1 MGPEELDDLL
11 ASIRAEGNKER
22 SALALYKGTRGT
34 DLVNESIDER
44 VVNILGL
51 GQVFDIDYATYLTLL
66 KEKLVQVSMGGG
78 SLAREE
84 QMLLQDEFKRVKGKV
99 GRFKINRRTAN
110 VGAISGST
118 PLKVSKDKFFLTSS
132 AVIPENPG
140 VAKVSEDLK
149 GIHEALDKLLG
160 EIKADNAE
168 EKKQAELERRQ
179 KIRNRRVAREK
190 LLEKSQQKVSRVVN
204 KLFTPVRGILD
215 SIFRFLFFGL
225 LGRSFQSFLN
235 WFSDPANKDKVDN
248 MFRFL
253 KDFWPAILGG
263 LALFFTPLGGFVKGI
278 VKLLTFFGPKLFR
291 LVAKYPKIALATAG
305 AAALLK
311 AATSQSPNPERA
323 EQGKTELDDTQEFGG
338 MTGAPISGD
347 MLGFNQGGLIPVGSD
362 KLYNV
367 SNYFGRPIERASGK
381 ITSTTG
387 TKIKGTG
394 PDTQLIAA
402 QPGEFI
408 ISKNAVNT
416 YGSQFFMN
424 LNKEGGGTNIPNFV
438 NNIQFAQG
446 GGMVGG
452 LMGSPTSFIPAPT
465 GGGGG
470 TNALTEQAKTKTL
483 GTYIGD
489 GIQEFLGV
497 TPKRMRSSL
506 PSTDENI
513 RDTVGGAIETY
524 EFGSG
529 GLMGSSTSQ
538 QTSGEISGSPT
549 LKQTSGGLMGLPT
562 SVMGVGGLTGSQ
574 TNDRFGDK
582 LPMSPEP
589 SRKMTLPL
597 KSLMMISDEK
607 SSESSLD
614 TQMSS
619 GVSMNTT
626 AATVRYTDNMMSPTQ
641 RITLPPE
648 PPVRSKKPN
657 MTVLP
662 EIVRNSAPQMQ
673 ASSSSSSVP
682 SFSPSQSNDTR
693 QLNFAVYGIE
703 GMN

>member
-11 ASIRAEGNKER
+11 TSIRAEGKKER

-84 QMLLQDEFKRVKGKV
+84 QMLLQDEFRRVKGKV
-99 GRFKINRRTAN
+99 GRFKINRRTVNA
-110 VGAISGST
+110 GAITGST

-190 LLEKSQQKVSRVVN
+190 LLEKSQQKVSKVVN

-235 WFSDPANKDKVDN
+235 WFSDPANKDKVN
-248 MFRFL
+248 SMFRFL

-263 LALFFTPLGGFVKGI
+263 LALFFTPLGGFIKGI
-278 VKLLTFFGPKLFR
+278 VGILTTLGPKLFG
-291 LVAKYPKIALATAG
+291 LVAKYPKIAAALAITG
-305 AAALLK
+305 AAVEGVRRSRNATQDILK
-311 AATSQSPNPERA
+311 EKGMEDATPKEQADELSKPFNILDTFTRTIVPPREGPPVQARA
-323 EQGKTELDDTQEFGG
+323 DGGK
-338 MTGAPISGD
+338 I
-347 MLGFNQGGLIPVGSD
+347 
-362 KLYNV
+362 YNIG
-367 SNYFGRPIERASGK
+367 NYFGRPIERASGK
-381 ITSTTG
+381 VTSTTG
-387 TKIKGTG
+387 TKIKGAG
-394 PDTQLIAA
+394 PDTQLVAA

-424 LNKEGGGTNIPNFV
+424 LNKESGGTNIPNFV

-452 LMGSPTSFIPAPT
+452 MVGSPTS
-465 GGGGG
+465 
-470 TNALTEQAKTKTL
+470 QK
-483 GTYIGD
+483 
-489 GIQEFLGV
+489 
-497 TPKRMRSSL
+497 M
-506 PSTDENI
+506 
-513 RDTVGGAIETY
+513 
-524 EFGSG
+524 SG
-529 GLMGSSTSQ
+529 GM
-538 QTSGEISGSPT
+538 
-549 LKQTSGGLMGLPT
+549 MGLPT
-562 SVMGVGGLTGSQ
+562 SMMEVGKGIVSN
-574 TNDRFGDK
+574 NDRFGDR
-582 LPMSPEP
+582 LPMISEP
-589 SRKMTLPL
+589 SRKITLPA

-607 SSESSLD
+607 SSDSSETSLD

-619 GVSMNTT
+619 GVSMNT
-626 AATVRYTDNMMSPTQ
+626 AVAVRYNDNMMSPVQ

-673 ASSSSSSVP
+673 ASASGSSVP

>member
-44 VVNILGL
+44 IVNILGL

-149 GIHEALDKLLG
+149 GIHELLDKILA

-225 LGRSFQSFLN
+225 LGRSFQSFIN

-278 VKLLTFFGPKLFR
+278 VKLLAFFGPKLFG

-311 AATSQSPNPERA
+311 AVTSQSPNPERA

-367 SNYFGRPIERASGK
+367 SNYFGRPIERAAGK

-387 TKIKGTG
+387 TKIKGAG

-438 NNIQFAQG
+438 NNVQFAQG

-452 LMGSPTSFIPAPT
+452 MIGSPTSR
-465 GGGGG
+465 
-470 TNALTEQAKTKTL
+470 Q
-483 GTYIGD
+483 
-489 GIQEFLGV
+489 
-497 TPKRMRSSL
+497 M
-506 PSTDENI
+506 
-513 RDTVGGAIETY
+513 
-524 EFGSG
+524 SG
-529 GLMGSSTSQ
+529 GLMGS
-538 QTSGEISGSPT
+538 
-549 LKQTSGGLMGLPT
+549 
-562 SVMGVGGLTGSQ
+562 
-574 TNDRFGDK
+574 
-582 LPMSPEP
+582 
-589 SRKMTLPL
+589 
-597 KSLMMISDEK
+597 
-607 SSESSLD
+607 
-614 TQMSS
+614 
-619 GVSMNTT
+619 
-626 AATVRYTDNMMSPTQ
+626 
-641 RITLPPE
+641 
-648 PPVRSKKPN
+648 
-657 MTVLP
+657 
-662 EIVRNSAPQMQ
+662 
-673 ASSSSSSVP
+673 
-682 SFSPSQSNDTR
+682 
-693 QLNFAVYGIE
+693 
-703 GMN
+703 